1 MVVAITRL
9 MLELETTVVESSV
22 LKVVSTGDGEEADR
36 VKVMKVL
43 D

>member
-9 MLELETTVVESSV
+9 MLELETTVVEVSV
-22 LKVVSTGDGEEADR
+22 LKVVRAGDGEEAER
-36 VKVMKVL
+36 VNVTNVL